1 MNLYNWNSSSTLAT
15 LLALFI
21 ISPIVAIFYSAFLGD
36 TSLWPHL
43 FSTVLPRYVYNTIV
57 LMIGVGIVSTIF
69 GVSSA
74 WVVTRYNF
82 LGKNFFEWAL
92 LLPAAVPA
100 YIIAYTYTDFLEYAG
115 PLQKFLREIFN
126 SRKKYLG
133 ENELSHLDFIKH
145 LRKVAENLSI
155 KDEMLKRYVNFG
167 FSGGEKKRFEILQM
181 ALLNPK
187 ISVLDETDSGLD
199 VDALKIV
206 SEGVNNLKDKK
217 NAVVVITHY
226 QRLLD
231 YIKPDIVHIMSD
243 GKIIK
248 SGDADLALYVE
259 KNGYSE
265 ILNEKS

>member
-1 MNLYNWNSSSTLAT
+1 MPILEIKNAELSIDNKKILKGLSLNVNEGETHAIMGPNGSGKSTLSYM
-15 LLALFI
+15 LAGRDGYDLDNGSIIFDNIDLTPLSPDERSNLGLFL
-21 ISPIVAIFYSAFLGD
+21 AFQY
-36 TSLWPHL
+36 P
-43 FSTVLPRYVYNTIV
+43 VELP
-57 LMIGVGIVSTIF
+57 
-69 GVSSA
+69 GVSS
-74 WVVTRYNF
+74 TN
-82 LGKNFFEWAL
+82 
-92 LLPAAVPA
+92 
-100 YIIAYTYTDFLEYAG
+100 
-115 PLQKFLREIFN
+115 FLREIFN

-133 ENELSHLDFIKH
+133 ENELSHLDFIKL

>member
-1 MNLYNWNSSSTLAT
+1 MPILEIKNAELSINNKKILKGLSLNVNEGETHAIMGPNGSGKSTLSYM
-15 LLALFI
+15 LAGRDGYELDNGSIILDNIDLTPLSPDERSNLGLFL
-21 ISPIVAIFYSAFLGD
+21 AFQY
-36 TSLWPHL
+36 P
-43 FSTVLPRYVYNTIV
+43 VELP
-57 LMIGVGIVSTIF
+57 
-69 GVSSA
+69 GVSS
-74 WVVTRYNF
+74 TN
-82 LGKNFFEWAL
+82 
-92 LLPAAVPA
+92 
-100 YIIAYTYTDFLEYAG
+100 
-115 PLQKFLREIFN
+115 FLREIFN

-206 SEGVNNLKDKK
+206 SDGVNNLKDKK
-217 NAVVVITHY
+217 NAVVIITHY

>member
-1 MNLYNWNSSSTLAT
+1 MPILEIKNAELSIDDKKILNGLSLNVNVGETHAIMGPNGSGKSTLSYM
-15 LLALFI
+15 LAGRDGYELDNGSILFDNVDFTPL
-21 ISPIVAIFYSAFLGD
+21 SPDERSNLGLFLAFQY
-36 TSLWPHL
+36 P
-43 FSTVLPRYVYNTIV
+43 VELP
-57 LMIGVGIVSTIF
+57 
-69 GVSSA
+69 GVSS
-74 WVVTRYNF
+74 TN
-82 LGKNFFEWAL
+82 
-92 LLPAAVPA
+92 
-100 YIIAYTYTDFLEYAG
+100 
-115 PLQKFLREIFN
+115 FLREIYN

-133 ENELSHLDFIKH
+133 EDELSHLDFIKH
-145 LRKVAENLSI
+145 LRKVAQNLSI
-155 KDEMLKRYVNFG
+155 KDEMLKRYVNYG

-206 SEGVNNLKDKK
+206 SEGVNNLKDKN

-265 ILNEKS
+265 ILNEQS

>member
-1 MNLYNWNSSSTLAT
+1 MPILEIKNAELSIDNKKILKGLSLNVNEGETHAIMGPNGSGKSTLSYM
-15 LLALFI
+15 LAGRDGYELDNGSIKFDNINLTPLSPDERSNLGLFL
-21 ISPIVAIFYSAFLGD
+21 AFQY
-36 TSLWPHL
+36 P
-43 FSTVLPRYVYNTIV
+43 VELP
-57 LMIGVGIVSTIF
+57 
-69 GVSSA
+69 GVSSI
-74 WVVTRYNF
+74 N
-82 LGKNFFEWAL
+82 
-92 LLPAAVPA
+92 
-100 YIIAYTYTDFLEYAG
+100 
-115 PLQKFLREIFN
+115 FLREIFN

-145 LRKVAENLSI
+145 LRKIAENLSI

>member
-1 MNLYNWNSSSTLAT
+1 MPILEIKNAELSINDKKILNGLSLDVNEGETHAIMGPNGSGKSTLSYM
-15 LLALFI
+15 LAGRDGYELDNGSIKFNNIDLTELSPDERSNLGLFL
-21 ISPIVAIFYSAFLGD
+21 AFQY
-36 TSLWPHL
+36 P
-43 FSTVLPRYVYNTIV
+43 VELP
-57 LMIGVGIVSTIF
+57 
-69 GVSSA
+69 GVSS
-74 WVVTRYNF
+74 TN
-82 LGKNFFEWAL
+82 
-92 LLPAAVPA
+92 
-100 YIIAYTYTDFLEYAG
+100 
-115 PLQKFLREIFN
+115 FLREIFN

>member
-1 MNLYNWNSSSTLAT
+1 MPILEIKNAELSINNKKILKGLSLNVNEGETHAIMGPNGSGKSTLSYM
-15 LLALFI
+15 LAGRDGYELDNGSITFDKTDLTQLSPDERSNLGLFL
-21 ISPIVAIFYSAFLGD
+21 AFQY
-36 TSLWPHL
+36 P
-43 FSTVLPRYVYNTIV
+43 VELP
-57 LMIGVGIVSTIF
+57 
-69 GVSSA
+69 GVSS
-74 WVVTRYNF
+74 TN
-82 LGKNFFEWAL
+82 
-92 LLPAAVPA
+92 
-100 YIIAYTYTDFLEYAG
+100 
-115 PLQKFLREIFN
+115 FLREIFN

-133 ENELSHLDFIKH
+133 ENELSHLDFVKH

-248 SGDADLALYVE
+248 SGDADLALYIE

>member
-1 MNLYNWNSSSTLAT
+1 MPILEIKNAELSIDDKKILNGLSLNVNAGETHAIMGPNGSGKSTLSYM
-15 LLALFI
+15 LAGRDGYELDNGSIKFNNIDLTELSPDERSNLGLFL
-21 ISPIVAIFYSAFLGD
+21 AFQY
-36 TSLWPHL
+36 P
-43 FSTVLPRYVYNTIV
+43 VELP
-57 LMIGVGIVSTIF
+57 
-69 GVSSA
+69 GVSS
-74 WVVTRYNF
+74 TN
-82 LGKNFFEWAL
+82 
-92 LLPAAVPA
+92 
-100 YIIAYTYTDFLEYAG
+100 
-115 PLQKFLREIFN
+115 FLREIFN

-248 SGDADLALYVE
+248 SGDAGLALYVE

>member
-1 MNLYNWNSSSTLAT
+1 MPILKIKNAELSINNKKILKGLSLNVNEGETHAIMGPNGSGKSTLSYM
-15 LLALFI
+15 LAGRDGYELDNGSIAFDNTDLTPLSPDERSNLGLFL
-21 ISPIVAIFYSAFLGD
+21 AFQY
-36 TSLWPHL
+36 P
-43 FSTVLPRYVYNTIV
+43 VELP
-57 LMIGVGIVSTIF
+57 
-69 GVSSA
+69 GVSS
-74 WVVTRYNF
+74 TN
-82 LGKNFFEWAL
+82 
-92 LLPAAVPA
+92 
-100 YIIAYTYTDFLEYAG
+100 
-115 PLQKFLREIFN
+115 FLREIFN

>member
-1 MNLYNWNSSSTLAT
+1 MPILEIKNAELSIDNKKILKGLSLNVNEGETHAIMGPNGSGKSTLSYMLAGRDGYELDNGSIT
-15 LLALFI
+15 FDNIDLTPLLPDERSNLGLFL
-21 ISPIVAIFYSAFLGD
+21 AFQY
-36 TSLWPHL
+36 P
-43 FSTVLPRYVYNTIV
+43 VELP
-57 LMIGVGIVSTIF
+57 
-69 GVSSA
+69 GVSS
-74 WVVTRYNF
+74 TN
-82 LGKNFFEWAL
+82 
-92 LLPAAVPA
+92 
-100 YIIAYTYTDFLEYAG
+100 
-115 PLQKFLREIFN
+115 FLREIFN

>member
-1 MNLYNWNSSSTLAT
+1 MPILEIKNAELSINNKKILKGLSLNVNEGETHAIMGPNGSGKSTLSYM
-15 LLALFI
+15 LAGRDGYELDNGSITFDKTDLTQLSPDERSNLGLFL
-21 ISPIVAIFYSAFLGD
+21 AFQY
-36 TSLWPHL
+36 P
-43 FSTVLPRYVYNTIV
+43 VELP
-57 LMIGVGIVSTIF
+57 
-69 GVSSA
+69 GVSS
-74 WVVTRYNF
+74 TN
-82 LGKNFFEWAL
+82 
-92 LLPAAVPA
+92 
-100 YIIAYTYTDFLEYAG
+100 
-115 PLQKFLREIFN
+115 FLREIFN